1 MILPN
6 KIQLN
11 KAKAQETKAMIDE
24 GVAMAKRVDAVRE
37 LKLVQEANIKEWR
50 NVTVKAVQDEINEL
64 LSKRDTLKSE
74 INVAQ
79 ERRDELRKPLDYEWI
94 KLNDE
99 KSQFKEEK
107 KALDLD
113 RMSFKIEVESFEK
126 EKVKVTK
133 AIEKAESNEKD
144 TEKLKIEA
152 QKLKDLAQKEYALAV
167 NEREDQTRIYDRKV
181 SEVNQSATEYAVALQ
196 TIEVREKQVNDKELE
211 LITRE
216 RDLARRI
223 TNLQRAEGTK

>member
-181 SEVNQSATEYAVALQ
+181 SEVNQSATEYAV
-196 TIEVREKQVNDKELE
+196 
-211 LITRE
+211 
-216 RDLARRI
+216 
-223 TNLQRAEGTK
+223 